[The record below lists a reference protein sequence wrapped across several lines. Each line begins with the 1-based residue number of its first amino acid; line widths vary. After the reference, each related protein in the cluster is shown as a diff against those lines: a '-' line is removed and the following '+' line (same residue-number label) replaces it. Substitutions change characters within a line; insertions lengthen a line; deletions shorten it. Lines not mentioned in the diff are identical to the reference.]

1 MEAALKLEQCVQQ
14 CLIWLSTSQCDE
26 KQTEEAQGVVQRLQ
40 SLSQEITNY
49 MTSQQVAMTGADT
62 NEKLQQEI
70 EEMTTELATKKR
82 LMKSLDEM
90 VIWWQNEL
98 ECLSREQNQL
108 QDIISVNTAE

>member
-1 MEAALKLEQCVQQ
+1 MRNCNRLYPFTVQYIISYDNTV
-14 CLIWLSTSQCDE
+14 L
-26 KQTEEAQGVVQRLQ
+26 
-40 SLSQEITNY
+40 Y
-49 MTSQQVAMTGADT
+49 
-62 NEKLQQEI
+62 QEI